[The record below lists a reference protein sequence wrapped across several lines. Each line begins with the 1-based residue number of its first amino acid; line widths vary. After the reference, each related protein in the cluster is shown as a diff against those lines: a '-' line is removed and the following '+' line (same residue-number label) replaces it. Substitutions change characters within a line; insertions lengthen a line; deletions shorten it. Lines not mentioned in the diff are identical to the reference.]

1 MSRRPDVLRLFR
13 RCRLPPRRG
22 PSYWRSRSSRRRPKP
37 RDEGRRA
44 CAILGWL
51 RTASGSW
58 SRLPRTIAVPGNQ
71 RDWIRLAAA
80 DRSEKFSVAFGIRV
94 RSRRRLPFADF
105 HGRVAILATGT
116 AASARGAGR
125 PANQGHLF
133 ETGSRPTIYIDRRS
147 TLKVCTTPDTQGN
160 SSADFLPVV
169 LHRRGHQKTCPR
181 DRLGAA
187 LHTNSKPAVERHGRS
202 LRPHDEARLCPSSRP
217 SRTPAPLSPSSPTGS
232 TTTTPFT
239 LTRLSDTDHPA
250 SSSQTGKQP
259 DPVRSF
265 RGDNRSTGTAATTP
279 RGSVWT
285 SKSDRLIGIR
295 HADFIRA
302 SGHAPCAKAGQMT
315 ATCLDTCR
323 TRNSP

>member
-51 RTASGSW
+51 RTASGSR

-202 LRPHDEARLCPSSRP
+202 LRPHDEARLCQKFARP
-217 SRTPAPLSPSSPTGS
+217 GRPHRYHPAPQLVRPLQHHSPSQGS
-232 TTTTPFT
+232 RIQITP
-239 LTRLSDTDHPA
+239 RVHRRPA
-250 SSSQTGKQP
+250 SNLILSGHSG
-259 DPVRSF
+259 
-265 RGDNRSTGTAATTP
+265 ATTDRQEPLP
-279 RGSVWT
+279 RRPEV
-285 SKSDRLIGIR
+285 L
-295 HADFIRA
+295 
-302 SGHAPCAKAGQMT
+302 SGLQ
-315 ATCLDTCR
+315 
-323 TRNSP
+323 SPIV